1 MSLRSE
7 STDHWRVA
15 SPALRGAE
23 NAVPGCAYG
32 GAVSSQRLRV
42 NPIRDHVSE
51 SYDELE
57 LDFSPSIFSSLE
69 KHLPMNMLNAPRGD
83 KLKYLRTILLDY
95 LPPAARIR
103 DQKYREYTQ
112 MILSNYKP
120 LNKELYAMNPTAF
133 FVPAFLKAISD
144 NNEDSFRSIVSEPF
158 PGIFT
163 FEMLQPHFC
172 ELLLSEVESFERW
185 AFKTKFQIIRPNTMN
200 KYGTVLDDFGL
211 QTMLAKLREN
221 FISPLSKVFF
231 AELGGSTLDAHHG
244 FIVEYGKD
252 RDIDLGF
259 HVDDADITLNVCLGK
274 QFSGGELF
282 FRGMRCDK
290 HINTESIAEE
300 IFDYSHVPGQAVLHH
315 GRHRHG
321 ARATTWG
328 HRVNLV
334 LWCRSSAFR
343 ELQRYKS
350 DFSSWCNVCTRQKK
364 DRQRKTIDI
373 TSLDLFKW
381 KGEATA

>member
-334 LWCRSSAFR
+334 LWCR
-343 ELQRYKS
+343 RYFHLHYKLYHCN
-350 DFSSWCNVCTRQKK
+350 FSCTE
-364 DRQRKTIDI
+364 IS
-373 TSLDLFKW
+373 TSLQFL
-381 KGEATA
+381 

>member
-7 STDHWRVA
+7 STDRRSVA
-15 SPALRGAE
+15 SPSSRGGK
-23 NAVPGCAYG
+23 NAVPGSANG
-32 GAVSSQRLRV
+32 GTAWSQRLRV

-51 SYDELE
+51 SYDEFE

-69 KHLPMNMLNAPRGD
+69 KYLPTNMLNATRED
-83 KLKYLRTILLDY
+83 KLKYLTTILLDY

-103 DQKYREYTQ
+103 DQKHREYKRA
-112 MILSNYKP
+112 ILSNYQP

-144 NNEDSFRSIVSEPF
+144 NNENSFRSIVSEPF

-163 FEMLQPHFC
+163 FDMLQPHFC

-185 AFKTKFQIIRPNTMN
+185 ALKTKFQIIRPNTLN
-200 KYGTVLDDFGL
+200 KYGAVLDDFGL
-211 QTMLAKLREN
+211 QAMLAKLMEN

-231 AELGGSTLDAHHG
+231 AELGGSTLDSHHG

-259 HVDDADITLNVCLGK
+259 HVDDAEVTLNVCLGK
-274 QFSGGELF
+274 QFCGGELF

-290 HINTESIAEE
+290 HVHTESIPEE
-300 IFDYSHVPGQAVLHH
+300 IFDYSHVTGQAVLHH

-321 ARATTWG
+321 ARATTSG

-343 ELQRYKS
+343 ELKRYKS
-350 DFSSWCNVCTRQKK
+350 DFSSWCGLCTRQKK
-364 DRQRKTIDI
+364 EQQRKKIDT
-373 TSLDLFKW
+373 TSLDLFSRE
-381 KGEATA
+381 GEATA